1 MIDLNNQQKIDY
13 WKRLL
18 PIGSVWLT
26 QQLSCRFVTVK
37 DIYYDIITGYIVVHY
52 TRDDAPDAIFQKMA
66 GAFFNYIV
74 SYQVM

>member
-1 MIDLNNQQKIDY
+1 MLDLTVQQKIDH

-18 PIGSVWLT
+18 PSGSVWIT

-37 DIYYDIITGYIVVHY
+37 DIYYDKITGYLIVHY
-52 TRDDAPDAIFQKMA
+52 TRDDAPDTIFQEMA

-74 SYQVM
+74 SYQIM